1 MSFLG
6 EYIEEILY
14 FNHQSKGTS
23 GGGVWC
29 LIPLSTLFQLYHGTF
44 IYKVSSSPTYYT
56 ESQLQCTCI
65 FFFKWRICIT
75 AINDA
80 CLVYDGKLVIDAAF
94 HTNDVSIRGAGTI
107 TKFQRKYHADQWT
120 HANFNSKE
128 VGVHVSILI
137 LSVQWNLSK
146 QNLLGFNFCIRNRQ
160 VFGLYELN

>member
-1 MSFLG
+1 MQKLNPRRFCLDRFHCTDN
-6 EYIEEILY
+6 INIL
-14 FNHQSKGTS
+14 
-23 GGGVWC
+23 
-29 LIPLSTLFQLYHGTF
+29 
-44 IYKVSSSPTYYT
+44 
-56 ESQLQCTCI
+56 
-65 FFFKWRICIT
+65 CIT

-137 LSVQWNLSK
+137 LSVQ
-146 QNLLGFNFCIRNRQ
+146 
-160 VFGLYELN
+160 